1 MLIFNSEI
9 RGLLSRKD
17 DFIVFETFESFYA
30 VLDNSVRIPAI
41 NLFRTFDLLYKIL
54 SDLIEN
60 LKEPLYTKNIQDDL
74 REKYLKAVKM
84 LMFLFCGLMKVMDK
98 RFPGSSDYKK
108 SNKDVS
114 VEFVCCKFR

>member
-1 MLIFNSEI
+1 MDAEI
-9 RGLLSRKD
+9 RSALSRKD
-17 DFIVFETFESFYA
+17 DFIVFKTFESFYA

-60 LKEPLYTKNIQDDL
+60 LQEPLNAKDFQDDL

-84 LMFLFCGLMKVMDK
+84 LMFLFCGLLKVMDK
-98 RFPGSSDYKK
+98 RFPGSGDNKK
-108 SNKDVS
+108 SNKDVCKS
-114 VEFVCCKFR
+114 VLC